1 MEQSDI
7 SSSPLTVH
15 TNLWLE
21 TNDKVVLSR
30 WRVQLLEA
38 IGETGSIRA
47 AATRMKITYHLAWHR
62 LDEME
67 TAIGTRLVERQR
79 GGPKGGSAQ
88 LTAAGHDYVARTSI
102 VSRPRWTQS
111 SRASLMK
118 PSVRGSESPQFS
130 RFALTA
136 QSV

>member
-1 MEQSDI
+1 MEP
-7 SSSPLTVH
+7 SSASPSPPLTVH
-15 TNLWLE
+15 ANLWLE

-38 IGETGSIRA
+38 IDETGSIRA

-67 TAIGTRLVERQR
+67 TAMGTRLVERQR

-88 LTAAGHDYVARTSI
+88 LTAAGHDYVAR
-102 VSRPRWTQS
+102 
-111 SRASLMK
+111 
-118 PSVRGSESPQFS
+118 FN
-130 RFALTA
+130 RFAAEMDAIVARLFNETFGA
-136 QSV
+136 GQ

>member
-38 IGETGSIRA
+38 IGETGSIPRGRD
-47 AATRMKITYHLAWHR
+47 TNEDYLPPSLA
-62 LDEME
+62 
-67 TAIGTRLVERQR
+67 
-79 GGPKGGSAQ
+79 SA
-88 LTAAGHDYVARTSI
+88 
-102 VSRPRWTQS
+102 
-111 SRASLMK
+111 
-118 PSVRGSESPQFS
+118 
-130 RFALTA
+130 
-136 QSV
+136 